1 MARNTKLFPAPAP
14 IRYADTTAEAET
26 LASQIAADIQAICDS
41 DELNR
46 GIAINR
52 YLERLTD
59 TTAIVKYATASGVN
73 FTVYLTDGQT
83 IFGSLLIDPIAPGQ
97 ATAKA
102 RVRGARIA

>member
-1 MARNTKLFPAPAP
+1 MSRNTKLFPAPAP

-26 LASQIAADIQAICDS
+26 LAQQVTDSIQAICDS

-46 GIAINR
+46 GKAINR
-52 YLERLTD
+52 YLEHLTA
-59 TTAIVKYATASGVN
+59 TTDIVKLATASGVN
-73 FTVYLTDGQT
+73 FTIYLTDGQT
-83 IFGSLLIDPIAPGQ
+83 IFGSILIDPGH

>member
-1 MARNTKLFPAPAP
+1 MARNTNRPPAP

-26 LASQIAADIQAICDS
+26 LAQQVTADIQAICDS

-46 GIAINR
+46 GKAINR
-52 YLERLTD
+52 YLEHLMN
-59 TTAIVKYATASGVN
+59 TTAIVKLATASGVN

-83 IFGSLLIDPIAPGQ
+83 IFGSLLIDPIDPGH

>member
-1 MARNTKLFPAPAP
+1 MRNTKLFPAPAP

-26 LASQIAADIQAICDS
+26 LAQQVTADIQAICDS

-46 GIAINR
+46 GKAINR
-52 YLERLTD
+52 YLEHLMNTTD
-59 TTAIVKYATASGVN
+59 IVKLATASGVN
-73 FTVYLTDGQT
+73 FTIYLTDGQT
-83 IFGSLLIDPIAPGQ
+83 IFGSLLIDPGQ